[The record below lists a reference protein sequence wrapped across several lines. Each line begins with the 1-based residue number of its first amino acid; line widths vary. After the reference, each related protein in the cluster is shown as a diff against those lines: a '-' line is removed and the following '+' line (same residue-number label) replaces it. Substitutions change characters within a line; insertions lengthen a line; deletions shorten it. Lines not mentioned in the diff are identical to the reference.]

1 MNLQHLHLQNLVLR
15 STTVGSACRVHASYA
30 GRLGIQKNDPHE
42 DFATWARS
50 DLWRN
55 VGPQLSS
62 ISVQDHDS
70 IMGPF
75 GFGTREVGRCKGHI
89 PLRSQPA
96 PVARLSL
103 PRMCMIADLASHT
116 H

>member
-1 MNLQHLHLQNLVLR
+1 MNLQHLHLQNLVPR
-15 STTVGSACRVHASYA
+15 SIIVGSACRVHASYA
-30 GRLGIQKNDPHE
+30 GRLGIQGNDPQ
-42 DFATWARS
+42 DFATWACS
-50 DLWRN
+50 DLWNN

-89 PLRSQPA
+89 PLRSQPTPA
-96 PVARLSL
+96 AMLSL